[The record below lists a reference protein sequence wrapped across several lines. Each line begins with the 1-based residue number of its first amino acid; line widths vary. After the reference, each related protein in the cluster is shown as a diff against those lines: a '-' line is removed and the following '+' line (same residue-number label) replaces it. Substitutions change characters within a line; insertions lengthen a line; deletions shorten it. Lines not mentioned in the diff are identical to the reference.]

1 MFSIG
6 SMSKKEKKSL
16 VWLALWLIAGIAMII
31 MGISAVLHRDRA
43 ISAVSNVLG
52 ICALITGLATLAVR
66 IAATRL
72 KGAGGFDLDWL
83 IWLAVAFLLFNTSL
97 LSKLGKLAFV
107 IGGIAMLLEGV
118 RSFFAAMKA
127 RAENEWYIPRIVF
140 SVIFVVLGIGII
152 INAQT
157 IFESM
162 IVLAIGIYFIVHG
175 TGILYDWLGRVRYFR
190 NFRGLE
196 S

>member
-1 MFSIG
+1 MLRIG
-6 SMSKKEKKSL
+6 SMSKKEKKEL
-16 VWLALWLIAGIAMII
+16 AGLALWLIAGIAMII
-31 MGISAVLHRDRA
+31 MGISAVLNRDKA

-52 ICALITGLATLAVR
+52 ICALITGLITLAVR
-66 IAATRL
+66 IAAAKL
-72 KGAGGFDLDWL
+72 KGISGFDLDWL
-83 IWLAVAFLLFNTSL
+83 IWLVVAFLLFNTSL
-97 LSKLGKLAFV
+97 LLKLGKLAFV

-127 RAENEWYIPRIVF
+127 RSENEWYIPRIVF
-140 SVIFVVLGIGII
+140 SVIFIVLGIGII
-152 INAQT
+152 INAQV

-175 TGILYDWLGRVRYFR
+175 TEILYDWLGRARYFR

-196 S
+196 V

>member
-1 MFSIG
+1 MLKIG
-6 SMSKKEKKSL
+6 SMSKKEKKEL
-16 VWLALWLIAGIAMII
+16 AGLALWLIAGIAMII
-31 MGISAVLHRDRA
+31 MGISAVLNRDKA

-52 ICALITGLATLAVR
+52 ICALITGLITLAVR
-66 IAATRL
+66 IAAARL
-72 KGAGGFDLDWL
+72 KGISGFDLDWL
-83 IWLAVAFLLFNTSL
+83 IWLVVAFLLFNTSL
-97 LSKLGKLAFV
+97 LLKLGKLAFV

-127 RAENEWYIPRIVF
+127 RSENEWYIPRIVF
-140 SVIFVVLGIGII
+140 SVIFIVLGIGII
-152 INAQT
+152 INAQV

-175 TGILYDWLGRVRYFR
+175 TEILYDWLGRARYFR

-196 S
+196 V